1 MTNGDRY
8 EGQFFDDARNGKG
21 EYYFKTGDVFI
32 GNYVEDIKEG
42 MGDYTAKVTTPC
54 KDVATSGKYRYFE
67 GDHYTGN
74 FHKNNRH
81 GFGKQWSKNG
91 DYYEGEWVNHYK
103 KGQGKLIKANGEVI
117 EGIWEDDILIE
128 LTQPPVAATSTTTTS
143 NACVYITCAAI
154 LITCA
159 YILGM
164 VTMALLSKPT
174 TLCLPSPNVV
184 SFLEDKSGGCKISTT
199 SLVIPNSV
207 GNKVGSS
214 LSVVCN
220 TSTTHDDAARSYI
233 IGVWYDI
240 PLDIFDEIYQLELD
254 HSWDIRSEGA
264 IVTVSNYSYNNNH
277 HSFHN
282 TNFNDKFIAAM
293 NQSTILYLELK
304 LDSVYINTTEHIAI
318 EMTLPIRLQALIASN
333 SNSNGNSNISLLTY
347 NIYGILDDVVEYRV
361 KTDRVAHS
369 NNVLQLPMPV
379 KKVEANY
386 KSLYYYGYLFL
397 AMISIGLIFALCCG
411 GASANDTVLYDN
423 IDDTIDHA
431 VYVKTINVNVLI
443 INMFEGASRHS
454 NSFNVKI
461 ATNSGKVIVFNR
473 AGHKSKYTGQLVITN
488 GMPEGHHIFYGRI
501 DNNGTLYMTKSAT
514 PEVTEVIQE
523 FSDNPATVAARYGRI
538 TGGCSFCHHPL
549 SDERSLAVGY
559 GLKCAKRYGL
569 PWGV

>member
-1 MTNGDRY
+1 MGNGDRY

-21 EYYFKTGDVFI
+21 VYYFKSGDV
-32 GNYVEDIKEG
+32 YVGDYVDDIKHG
-42 MGDYTAKVTTPC
+42 KGDYTAKVTTPC
-54 KDVATSGKYRYFE
+54 KDIATSGKYRYFD
-67 GDHYTGN
+67 GDHYIGD

-103 KGQGKLIKANGEVI
+103 KGRGKLVKANGDVI
-117 EGIWEDDILIE
+117 EGIWEDDELAELI
-128 LTQPPVAATSTTTTS
+128 QPPVASSTATTS
-143 NACVYITCAAI
+143 NACAYITCAAI

-159 YILGM
+159 YILGL
-164 VTMALLSKPT
+164 VTMALLNKPT
-174 TLCLPSPNVV
+174 TLCLPPPNAV
-184 SFLEDKSGGCKISTT
+184 SLLEDETGGCKINETT
-199 SLVIPNSV
+199 LIMPNGASR
-207 GNKVGSS
+207 KVESS
-214 LSVVCN
+214 LRIVCN
-220 TSTTHDDAARSYI
+220 TTSTHDDAARSYI
-233 IGVWYDI
+233 VGVWYDI
-240 PLDIFDEIYQLELD
+240 PLDVFDEIYQLELD

-264 IVTVSNYSYNNNH
+264 MVTVSNYSYNYNH
-277 HSFHN
+277 HSHHN

-293 NQSTILYLELK
+293 NQSTILYVELK
-304 LDSVYINTTEHIAI
+304 LDSVYINTTEHVAI
-318 EMTLPIRLQALIASN
+318 EMTLPIRLQALIAG
-333 SNSNGNSNISLLTY
+333 NGNISLLPY
-347 NIYGILDDVVEYRV
+347 NIYGIMDDVVEYRM

-369 NNVLQLPMPV
+369 NNVLQLPMPA

-386 KSLYYYGYLFL
+386 KALYYYGLALL
-397 AMISIGLIFALCCG
+397 AMNSVIGLIFAFCCG
-411 GASANDTVLYDN
+411 GTDSNDTVVYEN

-431 VYVKTINVNVLI
+431 VYVRTTYVNVLI

-461 ATNSGKVIVFNR
+461 ATNSGKIVVFNR

-501 DNNGTLYMTKSAT
+501 DTYGTLHLTSSAT
-514 PEVTEVIQE
+514 SEVTEVIQE
-523 FSDNPATVAARYGRI
+523 FSENPATVAARYGRI